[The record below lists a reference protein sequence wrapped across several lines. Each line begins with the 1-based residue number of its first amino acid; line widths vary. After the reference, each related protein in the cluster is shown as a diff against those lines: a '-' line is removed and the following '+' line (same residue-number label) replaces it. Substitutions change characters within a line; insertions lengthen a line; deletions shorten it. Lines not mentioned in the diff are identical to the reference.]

1 MQSRLLIFTFILC
14 TLTACGQS
22 NNKLSINKE
31 MTATVQTKMKVEVW
45 SDVMCPFCY
54 IGKRHYEAAL
64 KQFADSNNVEIVWK
78 SFQLNPNSPEQYNGS
93 VNDYLA
99 EHKGISV
106 EQAKAMNDRVTQM
119 AKEAGLT
126 YNFDK
131 AKIAN
136 SFKAHRVIQMAKAK
150 GLGDAIEERLFKAYF
165 TEGKDFGSTQVLI
178 ELAKDIGLTE
188 AEVNE
193 ALTND
198 DYAYKVKQDVYEAQ
212 QIGVTGVPF
221 FVFNRRYAVSGAQ
234 PTEVFLQTLQ
244 KSFNEWR
251 KENPAP
257 TLEVTEGNVCTTD
270 GKCD

>member
-1 MQSRLLIFTFILC
+1 MRAKLIFVSLILFAMI
-14 TLTACGQS
+14 ACGQT
-22 NNKLSINKE
+22 KTEIRME
-31 MTATVQTKMKVEVW
+31 ATKVQPKMKVEVW

-54 IGKRHYEAAL
+54 IGKRHYEAAI

-78 SFQLNPNSPEQYNGS
+78 SFQLNPNAPEQYNGS

-106 EQAKAMNDRVTQM
+106 EQAKMMNDRVTQM

-136 SFKAHRVIQMAKAK
+136 SFKAHRIIQLAKTK
-150 GLGDAIEERLFKAYF
+150 GLGDAIEEHLFKAYF
-165 TEGKDFGSTQVLI
+165 TEGKDFGDTQTLI
-178 ELAKDIGLTE
+178 ELGKAIGLTE
-188 AEVNE
+188 AEVSE

-198 DYAYKVKQDVYEAQ
+198 EYAYKVKQDIQEAQ

-221 FVFNRRYAVSGAQ
+221 FVFNRKYAISGAQ
-234 PTEVFLQTLQ
+234 PPEAFLQTLQ
-244 KSFNEWR
+244 KSFGEWR

-257 TLEVTEGNVCTTD
+257 KLKVIDGAVCTPD